1 MSSLLP
7 AFMNARYQYVTLP
20 DGTRGVDMTLTLRA
34 SEIYRL
40 FDLAARVELD
50 DDTARMLD
58 ELSEGQN
65 QAGGGFWP

>member
-40 FDLAARVELD
+40 FDLAASVELD

-58 ELSEGQN
+58 EWSKGCDRT
-65 QAGGGFWP
+65 GGGLWP